1 MLSHTEKIIVRDSHG
16 TTIIIDGKPYKQIA
30 IVLSSNPDIK
40 PDEATG
46 HNRRLVAC
54 WKDHDGL
61 VHDNARLYLS
71 VQGEMQGRLKAEQ
84 ERDEALDV
92 LRNLAAWANKY
103 TAGDHIFHL
112 DELNGAVVEAKA
124 ILTKHKVNHDQE

>member
-61 VHDNARLYLS
+61 VHDNARLYQSL
-71 VQGEMQGRLKAEQ
+71 QYEMQGRLKAEQ

-92 LRNLAAWANKY
+92 LRNIERVSGLAMMQDDPARVA
-103 TAGDHIFHL
+103 ARAII
-112 DELNGAVVEAKA
+112 AK
-124 ILTKHKVNHDQE
+124 HQKVMG